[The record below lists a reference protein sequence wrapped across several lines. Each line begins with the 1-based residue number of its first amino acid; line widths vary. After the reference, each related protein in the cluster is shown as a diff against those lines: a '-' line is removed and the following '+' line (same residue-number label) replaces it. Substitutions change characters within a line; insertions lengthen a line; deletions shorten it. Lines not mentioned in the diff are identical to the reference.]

1 MSLEK
6 HGKGSGRDL
15 YWMRHLYTQG
25 PADEKP
31 ISTPLLPG
39 HESLWRMA
47 TKSGIPP
54 KISVSERTCSPG
66 SQPWLAESETVG
78 VLPLPWEPCLVL
90 LTTLP
95 DSMNSLCSQTV
106 SVLLGC
112 GSCLKM
118 SRNPDRTVTPWSV
131 DAFLLSPE
139 GPSHQKDNTQLF
151 SASETGVFYLELS
164 PRWSFHWN
172 LCEPCGWEDG
182 GSHYKPKKLAPK
194 REISGHASTKYT
206 F

>member
-15 YWMRHLYTQG
+15 YWMRHFYNRVLPMRNPSLLHCFLVMRATG
-25 PADEKP
+25 GW
-31 ISTPLLPG
+31 PL
-39 HESLWRMA
+39 SLGAHQRSQSLSSHA
-47 TKSGIPP
+47 ARDP
-54 KISVSERTCSPG
+54 SPG
-66 SQPWLAESETVG
+66 QQSQRLG

-131 DAFLLSPE
+131 DAFLLWPE

-164 PRWSFHWN
+164 PRWSSHWN

-182 GSHYKPKKLAPK
+182 GSHYKPKK
-194 REISGHASTKYT
+194 ASPQTRDKWPCIN
-206 F
+206 